1 MKFLFFGELMLRL
14 TPSRPGVRLDMADT
28 LRMTPGGS
36 EANSAVALSA
46 LGPLHDVTFLSA
58 LPDNPLGKNCL
69 SKLRALGVKTV
80 LLPSESQRMGLY
92 WLDMGKGPRASDV
105 HYDRANSA
113 FDLINPEAIGKDH
126 LACDWFHSSGITPA
140 ISNRTCRGLFRIL
153 DLLPEDLPFS
163 LDLNYRSKL
172 WQWADQEEMRGV
184 YENLSQRALLLAGN
198 ESDFQTCLGL
208 KGEENLPEDVYSTI
222 AESAFSKYQ
231 KLRFLAVSLRDA
243 KSATSNIWSGM
254 LFVRT
259 EGGSKKFISPRIH
272 IDAIID
278 RLGTGDSFT
287 AGIIHGLNTFGE
299 NYKRTID
306 FAVMLSALKH
316 SIYGDFASFTEEE
329 VFKNLGK
336 SGTGIIER

>member
-14 TPSRPGVRLDMADT
+14 TPSRLGVRLSMADT

-46 LGPLHDVTFLSA
+46 LGSHDVTFLSA

-69 SKLRALGVKTV
+69 SKLRALGVETV
-80 LLPSESQRMGLY
+80 LLPSESHRMGLY
-92 WLDMGKGPRASDV
+92 WLDIGNGPRASDV

-113 FDLINPEAIGKDH
+113 FDLINPEAIGKAH

-140 ISNRTCRGLFRIL
+140 ISNRTCRGLLRIL
-153 DLLPEDLPFS
+153 ELLPEKVTFS

-172 WQWADQEEMRGV
+172 WEWADPKGMKEV
-184 YENLSQRALLLAGN
+184 YEELTQRALLLTGN
-198 ESDFQTCLGL
+198 ETDFQTCLGL
-208 KGEENLPEDVYSTI
+208 KGKGNSPEDVYSAI
-222 AESAFSKYQ
+222 SESAFSKYQ
-231 KLRFLAVSLRDA
+231 RLRFLAVSLREA
-243 KSATSNIWSGM
+243 KSATRNTWSGM
-254 LFVRT
+254 LFVRNQ
-259 EGGSKKFISPRIH
+259 GSIKKFVSSRIH

-299 NYKRTID
+299 NYERTIN

-329 VFKNLGK
+329 VLKNLEK